1 MELIDII
8 SSILIYGSG
17 LLLLVIGISFVLSRT
32 KTGYKSNDI
41 HQSSNSIFHE
51 RKPLPR
57 MNIEQNKL
65 RKDQTVAYPQI
76 FRLDTLKPKEIKI
89 IRKSSS
95 NRRESQEK
103 LRFDPK
109 DLSKTDGNGVRY
121 TIINDDLKKKSIK
134 AANFYL

>member
-8 SSILIYGSG
+8 SNILIYGSG
-17 LLLLVIGISFVLSRT
+17 LLVLVIGISFILSRT
-32 KTGYKSNDI
+32 KSEVKFNDA
-41 HQSSNSIFHE
+41 HQSSNSKLHE
-51 RKPLPR
+51 RNPLPR
-57 MNIEQNKL
+57 MNMEQSKL
-65 RKDQTVAYPQI
+65 REDQTVAYPQI

-95 NRRESQEK
+95 SKRESQEK

-109 DLSKTDGNGVRY
+109 DLSKTNGNGVRY